1 VDVLAS
7 ATRVDKVEWAAS
19 TLRTRIADALAVT
32 GPVDRG
38 PWAQLPLTRRRSE
51 GDGDGEALVA
61 RASDRALRRVH
72 AAAREAH
79 VEWRDGGDVAEAMHR
94 LGSALSVAA
103 EFDAS

>member
-1 VDVLAS
+1 MDVLAS

-38 PWAQLPLTRRRSE
+38 PWAQLPLPRRRIE
-51 GDGDGEALVA
+51 GDGEALVA

>member
-1 VDVLAS
+1 MAN
-7 ATRVDKVEWAAS
+7 
-19 TLRTRIADALAVT
+19 ALAVT
-32 GPVDRG
+32 GPAGRR
-38 PWAQLPLTRRRSE
+38 PWTQLPLPRRRSE
-51 GDGDGEALVA
+51 GDGEALVA